1 MQTRGRIAA
10 AAIVVALVATVI
22 AVLSARAGAH
32 NVCAGNRSQAQERGA
47 LVTGTGPEVLV
58 IGDSY
63 SVGLGVKPAES
74 WPTYLP
80 GRVRV
85 DGFSGSGF
93 SYAASGCPGVDY
105 ATRAETSV
113 LESTKYVV
121 VEGGLNDYDQP
132 MSEVQ
137 DGFRRLMQ
145 VLGDREVLIVG
156 PANAPSRVEEVPG
169 IDEELARLS
178 KEYGATYLSMLDLDL
193 SYQDD
198 DLHPDVNGHRL
209 FGERVAT
216 AVENAWHLSDRVG

>member
-1 MQTRGRIAA
+1 MA
-10 AAIVVALVATVI
+10 VLVATVI
-22 AVLSARAGAH
+22 AVWTARAGAH
-32 NVCAGNRSQAQERGA
+32 DVCAGNREQAQERGA

-93 SYAASGCPGVDY
+93 SYNASGCSGVDY
-105 ATRAETSV
+105 GTRAPDS
-113 LESTKYVV
+113 LLPSTKYVV

-132 MSEVQ
+132 MADIVS
-137 DGFRRLMQ
+137 GFRRLMDA
-145 VLGDREVLIVG
+145 LGGRHVMIVG
-156 PANAPSRVEEVPG
+156 PANAPSRAEEVVG
-169 IDEELARLS
+169 IDDELARLS
-178 KEYGATYLSMLDLDL
+178 KEYGATYVSMLDVDL

-198 DLHPDVNGHRL
+198 ELHPDVEGHRV
-209 FGERVAT
+209 FGEYVAR
-216 AVENAWHLSDRVG
+216 AVEDTWHL

>member
-1 MQTRGRIAA
+1 M
-10 AAIVVALVATVI
+10 VALVATVI
-22 AVLSARAGAH
+22 AVLTARAGAH
-32 NVCAGNRSQAQERGA
+32 NVCAGNRTDAQERGA

-105 ATRAETSV
+105 ATRAESSV
-113 LESTKYVV
+113 LASTKYVV

-132 MSEVQ
+132 MSEIQ
-137 DGFRRLMQ
+137 AGFRRLMQ
-145 VLGDREVLIVG
+145 VLGDRHVLVVG
-156 PANAPSRVEEVPG
+156 PANAPSRAAEVRG
-169 IDEELARLS
+169 IDDELARLS
-178 KEYGATYLSMLDLDL
+178 KEYGVRYLSMLDVDL
-193 SYQDD
+193 TYQDD
-198 DLHPDVNGHRL
+198 DLHPDVHGHEV
-209 FGERVAT
+209 FGEHVAA
-216 AVENAWHLSDRVG
+216 AVEDAWHLSEHVG

>member
-1 MQTRGRIAA
+1 VHTRGRIVAA
-10 AAIVVALVATVI
+10 AVVAVLVAAVI
-22 AVLSARAGAH
+22 AVLTTRAGAH
-32 NVCAGNRSQAQERGA
+32 NVCAGNRTAAQERGA

-105 ATRAETSV
+105 ATRAQSSV
-113 LESTKYVV
+113 LKSTKYVV

-132 MSEVQ
+132 MSEIQ
-137 DGFRRLMQ
+137 SGFRRLMQ
-145 VLGDREVLIVG
+145 VLGDRHVLVVG
-156 PANAPSRVEEVPG
+156 PANAPSRAEEVPG

-178 KEYGATYLSMLDLDL
+178 KEYGAAYLSMLDVDI

-198 DLHPDVNGHRL
+198 ELHPDVEGHRL

-216 AVENAWHLSDRVG
+216 AVDNAWHLDDLVG